1 MPIASMTTTGAS
13 AHAPGPVRPPVNL
26 NDNAI
31 SQLKIWSTEPHAKF
45 NDQELTIMRLEGQ
58 FYWHVHNDSDEMFLI
73 IDGEV
78 FVETREGSGDIEEES
93 DAPTT
98 NRWLRK
104 GDIFVVPQGTAHRSA
119 APTGA
124 SVMFGLK
131 KDALLFM
138 KDDEKEPGD
147 KGSEAGSQSDW

>member
-1 MPIASMTTTGAS
+1 MPIAA
-13 AHAPGPVRPPVNL
+13 PVNL
-26 NDNAI
+26 GAEATAQN
-31 SQLKIWSTEPHAKF
+31 KIWSTDPHVRF

-78 FVETREGSGDIEEES
+78 FVETREGSTNIDEEA

-98 NRWLRK
+98 SRWLRK
-104 GDIFVVPQGTAHRSA
+104 GDVFVVPRGTAHRSA
-119 APTGA
+119 APKGA

-131 KDALLFM
+131 SNALLFM
-138 KDDEKEPGD
+138 KDDEKEA
-147 KGSEAGSQSDW
+147 EGSQGSVSDCK